1 MRKTLAPP
9 PGCVVLDPGGGLA
22 DGLNMAGPLR
32 HIPTTPL
39 EELRSGLSG
48 HVEGD
53 ASSQNRLHQ
62 LLLQLRQL
70 ALPEL
75 GPRLLRPASGL
86 ALKRFI
92 LGLTVK
98 FEWPEWVPW
107 ILQAMK
113 LEADLGIFDEGC
125 AALGRLEV
133 HSALLALRELA
144 AQRTDPD
151 HQLILRRELGAYEFP
166 QALPFHVNRLLEG
179 EGNPRLAHQGAR
191 GLAALVG
198 PEHLPTL
205 MEIFP
210 QADPLAY
217 RLLLRCVSEL
227 PGDPVG
233 AGLVDLFLATLH
245 GLEDLD
251 SLGGLTIQIQAGAR
265 NAAKGLLAQALAARL
280 ESRAKAQTQALSQ
293 AIAEGEAGLPIPILE
308 GLQGL
313 VEGPYEGF
321 LVEALAALLEGK
333 VARFS
338 AMSTEAQERSSRHSQ
353 LLEARLDQIC
363 EALLHQVTAGHLPA
377 TQILP
382 VLQSAFER
390 FHRSPGLDY
399 TYCRLLPASHAAG
412 LALVQKAPE
421 TKRRSAC
428 LDVLGA
434 REEDALVPFFLQA
447 MQDPIVE
454 VGQRA
459 MHHFG
464 RLPSGFPTVMA
475 RFHSGQVEEIRAALR
490 IFTENGTPQ
499 AAEPLMAFLRTDVR
513 DDLVLEA
520 VEALGAIG
528 CAEAAPVLL
537 DLLHDGKPARLQE
550 ALVTAL
556 ASVATPEAGL
566 GLLTKAA
573 HLKSPLVLIVALEG
587 CLAAFPGFERP
598 IPLDH
603 LAELEKLITR
613 CCDDREGEGQRLRA
627 ILATQNLYCFDQDF
641 YTRLKES
648 FSDYLF
654 DLRTKGDWDRDTND
668 RVAAVVKELGRRSAS
683 LSQIALKEA
692 KVRGL
697 LREVAPEGPRRAPGL
712 LAVREAL
719 ADPEFIMR
727 GELAEDLA
735 AFVLTEMDR
744 KDQEWREL
752 ARLCE
757 IGGLTRQRALVEPLK
772 AQFAKATGLGL
783 RSAAKEAL
791 VALGLSEAEIA
802 RRAPIR
808 SILLLDPSAFFR
820 KRVLAT
826 LAGGRQVREAAS
838 RSEAAPLL
846 AESPVDLLIS
856 EVADGLGDLRPWLR
870 MQCETRRC
878 RQVLLSTATR
888 DLRLDEPW
896 LLGTIFKPYTPEQLL
911 KALEP

>member
-1 MRKTLAPP
+1 
-9 PGCVVLDPGGGLA
+9 VVLDLEGEPA

-32 HIPTTPL
+32 HIPVTPL
-39 EELRSGLSG
+39 DELRSGLSG

-53 ASSQNRLHQ
+53 AASQTRLHQ

-75 GPRLLRPASGL
+75 GPRLQRPSSGI

-92 LGLTVK
+92 LGLTTK
-98 FEWPEWVPW
+98 FDWPEWVPW
-107 ILQAMK
+107 ILQALK
-113 LEADLGIFDEGC
+113 QETDLGLFDEGC

-133 HSALLALRELA
+133 RSAFLALQELA

-166 QALPFHVNRLLEG
+166 QALPFHVNRLIEG

-191 GLAALVG
+191 GLAAMAG
-198 PEHLPTL
+198 PEHLDTL
-205 MEIFP
+205 WEVFAD
-210 QADPLAY
+210 ADPLTY

-227 PGDPVG
+227 PGGQAG
-233 AGLVDLFLATLH
+233 ARLVDLFLATLH
-245 GLEDLD
+245 TLEDLD
-251 SLGGLTIQIQAGAR
+251 SLGSLTVQLQAGAR
-265 NAAKGLLAQALAARL
+265 NAAKAHLAQALATRL
-280 ESRAKAQTQALSQ
+280 EARARPQVQALTE
-293 AIAEGEAGLPIPILE
+293 ALAEGEAGLPMPILE
-308 GLQGL
+308 ELQEL
-313 VEGPYEGF
+313 AEGPYEGF
-321 LVEALAALLEGK
+321 LTESLAALLEGK

-338 AMSTEAQERSSRHSQ
+338 AMITEAQERSTRQSL

-363 EALLHQVTAGHLPA
+363 ESLLRQVTAGHLPS
-377 TQILP
+377 TEILP
-382 VLQSAFER
+382 VLQSAFDR
-390 FHRSPGLDY
+390 FHRSPALDH
-399 TYCRLLPASHAAG
+399 TYCRLLPASHTAG
-412 LALVQKAPE
+412 LAAVLKAPE
-421 TKRRSAC
+421 AKRRSAC

-464 RLPSGFPTVMA
+464 RLPSSFPAVMA
-475 RFHSGQVEEIRAALR
+475 RFRSGQVEEIRAALR

-499 AAEPLMAFLRTDVR
+499 AAEPIMEFLRTDGR
-513 DDLVLEA
+513 DDLILEA

-528 CAEAAPVLL
+528 NAAAAPVLL

-556 ASVATPEAGL
+556 ARVATPEAGI

-598 IPLDH
+598 IPPEH
-603 LAELEKLITR
+603 LPDLEQLITR
-613 CCDDREGEGQRLRA
+613 CCDEREGEGQRLRA
-627 ILATQNLYCFDQDF
+627 ILATQNLYCFDQDL
-641 YTRLKES
+641 YTRLKET
-648 FSDYLF
+648 FSDFLF
-654 DLRTKGDWDRDTND
+654 DLRTKGDWDRDSND

-683 LSQIALKEA
+683 LSQIALKET

-727 GELAEDLA
+727 SELAGDLA
-735 AFVLTEMDR
+735 TFMLAELDR
-744 KDQEWREL
+744 KGQEWREL

-757 IGGLTRQRALVEPLK
+757 IGGLTRQLVLVEPLK

-791 VALGLSEAEIA
+791 MALGLSEADIS

-808 SILLLDPSAFFR
+808 SILILDPSAFFR
-820 KRVLAT
+820 KRLLAS
-826 LAGGRQVREAAS
+826 LGEGRQVREAAS
-838 RSEAAPLL
+838 RTEAASLL
-846 AESPVDLLIS
+846 SEGSVDLLVS
-856 EVADGLGDLRPWLR
+856 EVADALGDLRPWLR

-888 DLRLDEPW
+888 DLPLDEPW
-896 LLGTIFKPYTPEQLL
+896 LLGTLYKPYTPEQLL